1 MSDVKNKM
9 YNYEVTPPEGVWNN
23 IARELVDKEA
33 KVIPL
38 AGKKKNTF
46 YYAAAAAVAV
56 ILFCLILFT
65 NRSSKSNE
73 LLFTDNNKTQKD
85 TAANEEK
92 ILMTVPR
99 EEKTTAKNTAEK
111 TESIKHTQSQK
122 GGPNENTN
130 ESIRETDS
138 NLLANNSTRYI
149 TIEGPQ
155 GQPVKISSKMASLID
170 SSETKVSTK
179 PVWHKKID
187 EWKEIMKANTL
198 APTPG
203 NFLDIVELTKSLRDN
218 KK

>member
-1 MSDVKNKM
+1 MDDLKNRM
-9 YNYEVTPPEGVWNN
+9 YNYEATPPAGVWNA
-23 IARELVDKEA
+23 IVTELDGNEA

-38 AGKKKNTF
+38 KKKKNNTF
-46 YYAAAAAVAV
+46 YYVAAASVV
-56 ILFCLILFT
+56 LILFSVIYFA

-73 LLFTDNNKTQKD
+73 QFVSSTDKANDTSVSNNL
-85 TAANEEK
+85 
-92 ILMTVPR
+92 IMTVPA
-99 EEKTTAKNTAEK
+99 EDKSIAKNSDNANLPK
-111 TESIKHTQSQK
+111 QNKSQK
-122 GGPNENTN
+122 GVPNQDQPKDRVNN
-130 ESIRETDS
+130 NDS
-138 NLLANNSTRYI
+138 NLLANNTATRYI

-170 SSETKVSTK
+170 SSETKVLTK

-187 EWKEIMKANTL
+187 EWKEIMKTNTL